1 MTVNSPEKSISELL
15 LETKIEVSPAMFV
28 LVGMSHR
35 DWSRLLEESALS
47 PRAEASFIVIRDKRE
62 VTLLLEEDDWK
73 RLRHV
78 VRDARA
84 ESDFRLITLDIELP
98 WTVVGFLAEVA
109 SILARADIPLGACS
123 AFSRD
128 HLLIKQEYLGKAL
141 RVLGDHVGELC

>member
-15 LETKIEVSPAMFV
+15 RETKIEVSPAMFV

-47 PRAEASFIVIRDKRE
+47 PRAEASFMILRDKKE

-78 VRDARA
+78 VHDARA
-84 ESDFRLITLDIELP
+84 ESEFRLITLDIELP
-98 WTVVGFLAEVA
+98 WTVVGFLAEVT

-141 RVLGDHVGELC
+141 QVLGDHVGELC